1 MTGYKATIT
10 RSTKELDAKQ
20 KIMMKDTTN
29 TVSLDTATQSGDGV
43 IIDVDFA
50 VVLDVHNEKSD
61 NKDYTKYIIVD
72 KNGERYITG
81 SESFWSAFEN
91 IYDELADAG
100 IEDYQIKAYRLP
112 SKNYAG
118 RDFLTCALI

>member
-1 MTGYKATIT
+1 MTGYKATI
-10 RSTKELDAKQ
+10 SYATKELEPKE
-20 KIMMKDTTN
+20 KIMYKDTTN
-29 TVSLDTATQSGDGV
+29 CVSLDTVTQGTDGIV
-43 IIDVDFA
+43 IDVDFA
-50 VVLDVHNEKSD
+50 VVLNVHNEKSD

-72 KNGERYITG
+72 KDGTRYITG

-91 IYDELADAG
+91 IYDELADAE
-100 IEDYQIKAYRLP
+100 IKDFQIKAYRLP

>member
-29 TVSLDTATQSGDGV
+29 TVSLDTATQGSDGV
-43 IIDVDFA
+43 VIDVDFA